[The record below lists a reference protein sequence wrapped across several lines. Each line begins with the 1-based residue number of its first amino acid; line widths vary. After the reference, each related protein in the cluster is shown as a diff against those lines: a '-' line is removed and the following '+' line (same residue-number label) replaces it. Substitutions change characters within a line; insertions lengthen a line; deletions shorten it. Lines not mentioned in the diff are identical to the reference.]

1 MGAFKFRLEPV
12 VSLKKKVEDERKM
25 ALAVAKKDLRQ
36 RETRLINLC
45 ERKQECQNMMGAA
58 MDRGNLDISQK
69 LIYYAY
75 IERLADEIASHTT
88 AVERSKEDVETK
100 RDLLLESSR
109 EKKALEKLRERLR
122 ERHLAEARKC
132 EQKSLDETAAKLH
145 RRKGDGKLVW
155 NKE

>member
-1 MGAFKFRLEPV
+1 MASFKFRLEPV
-12 VSLKKKVEDERKM
+12 VSLKKKVEDERKT
-25 ALAVAKKDLRQ
+25 ALAVAKKDLKQ
-36 RETRLINLC
+36 KEKRLVNLC
-45 ERKQECQNMMGAA
+45 ERKLECQNMMGAE

-75 IERLADEIASHTT
+75 IERLADEIADHTT
-88 AVERSKEDVETK
+88 AVERSREDVETK
-100 RDLLLESSR
+100 RDLLLKSST

-122 ERHLAEARKC
+122 HRHMAEARKC

-145 RRKGDGKLVW
+145 RRRSDGKLVW